1 MGFFG
6 GCEGVDGDDSA
17 ERLSFGSFCEDTVSR
32 KIFGGVETESLF
44 SSQIFSSSPSEYI
57 IQNEKHSD

>member
-1 MGFFG
+1 MGLFG

-17 ERLSFGSFCEDTVSR
+17 EHLSFGSFCEDTV
-32 KIFGGVETESLF
+32 FGGVETESLF
-44 SSQIFSSSPSEYI
+44 SSQIFSSSPSEFI